1 MKVTLLPLLAVLALT
16 VPPLPTAAAPAQERP
31 AASPAGE
38 APEPARTVS
47 AWLPYWDQERAYR
60 DALAHADQLHT
71 VSPFWYQAKA
81 ADRVDP
87 HYSAEDT
94 EIVDGLHRAGLKV
107 VPTVMET
114 LPAGALGALVTDP
127 ARRATHVRT
136 LLAVAARGD
145 YDGLELDYE
154 TLAPTG
160 DAQYRAVRA
169 GYAALVTDL
178 CAALHAVR
186 KTCAVAVTPQTV
198 GSGRIWDYP
207 ALGRAA
213 DRVRIMAYNLHWEGG
228 SPGPLATPQWYDR
241 ILDHATSVIPRAKI
255 EMALPAYGWDWTA
268 GGATKHVT
276 WKEAEALRKRTGAPY
291 RLDPE
296 AGSPHFSYEEDG
308 RRRTVWYQDA
318 RGVAA
323 HLPVLRKHGVT
334 RTGLWALGFE
344 DPALWGVLA
353 RG

>member
-1 MKVTLLPLLAVLALT
+1 MNVTLPALFVALGLVAA
-16 VPPLPTAAAPAQERP
+16 VPPAPEAAPP
-31 AASPAGE
+31 
-38 APEPARTVS
+38 RTSS
-47 AWLPYWDQERAYR
+47 AWLPYWDQETGYR
-60 DALAHADQLHT
+60 DALAHAEQLHT

-94 EIVDGLHRAGLKV
+94 RIVDGLHKAGIKV

-114 LPAGALGALVTDP
+114 LPAGALAAILTDP
-127 ARRATHVRT
+127 GRRATHLRT
-136 LLAVAARGD
+136 LLAVAERGD

-154 TLAPTG
+154 TIAPTPEP
-160 DAQYRAVRA
+160 AYRKVRA

-178 CAALHAVR
+178 CAALHKR
-186 KTCAVAVTPQTV
+186 GKTCAVAVTPQTD

-228 SPGPLATPQWYDR
+228 EAGPLATPAWYDR
-241 ILDHATSVIPRAKI
+241 ILAHATSVIPRAKI
-255 EMALPAYGWDWTA
+255 ETALPAYGWDWTP
-268 GGATKHVT
+268 GGPTKHVT

-291 RLDPE
+291 RLDPD
-296 AGSPHFSYEEDG
+296 AGSPHFTYEENG
-308 RRRTVWYQDA
+308 RERTVWYQDA

-323 HLPVLRKHGVT
+323 HLPVLRKHGIT
-334 RTGLWALGFE
+334 QTGLWALGFE
-344 DPALWGVLA
+344 DPGVWKVLA
-353 RG
+353 GG